1 MHACLQLNTYG
12 GSSAQPRGPRGKKE
26 QWLDIDEEDEED
38 EDEEKF
44 IWVL

>member
-1 MHACLQLNTYG
+1 MHACSQLNTYG
-12 GSSAQPRGPRGKKE
+12 CSSAQPRGPRGKE
-26 QWLDIDEEDEED
+26 QSLDIDEEDED